1 MISIGS
7 ATQSIG
13 EFINHLWLEFSDIL
27 HHSPGIKMGIT
38 GASVG
43 TATTTA
49 AAAASVSW
57 VTIIGLC
64 LTGTS
69 VLIALGSLYLGYLNY
84 KERVRE
90 NNLKRSNGDKDG

>member
-7 ATQSIG
+7 VTQSISDVL
-13 EFINHLWLEFSDIL
+13 NQLWIEFSDIL
-27 HHSPGIKMGIT
+27 NHSPGIKMGIT

-43 TATTTA
+43 TATT
-49 AAAASVSW
+49 AAASVSW

-90 NNLKRSNGDKDG
+90 NNLKREKVLENG